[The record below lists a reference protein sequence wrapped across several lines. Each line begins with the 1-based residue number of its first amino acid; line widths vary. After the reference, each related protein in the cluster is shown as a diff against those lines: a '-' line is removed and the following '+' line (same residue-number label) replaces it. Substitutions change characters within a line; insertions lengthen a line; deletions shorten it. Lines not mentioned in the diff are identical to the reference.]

1 MVNTKETEGSVPS
14 ETKRTYLEK
23 DSETQENLTKLSPKE
38 ISNNRTQLLQERLRT
53 LQSRIDVARL
63 DFKKQVEGLRMRMEH
78 LNTNL
83 TTIQGDMKM
92 RDPVKTRN
100 VHENEARNV

>member
-1 MVNTKETEGSVPS
+1 MVNTMETEGSVPS

-23 DSETQENLTKLSPKE
+23 DSETQENLKKLSPKE
-38 ISNNRTQLLQERLRT
+38 YNRTQVLQERLRT

>member
-14 ETKRTYLEK
+14 ETKQTHQEK
-23 DSETQENLTKLSPKE
+23 DSETQEHLTKRSSKE
-38 ISNNRTQLLQERLRT
+38 ISTNGTQELQERLRT
-53 LQSRIDVARL
+53 LQSRIDVVRL

-83 TTIQGDMKM
+83 TTIQGDMKI
-92 RDPVKTRN
+92 DPNKNQN
-100 VHENEARNV
+100 VHENEVRII